1 MCVCVLLLRC
11 AVAIV
16 YPAPDCSDLEL
27 RYVPDGESATILLS
41 LTPSFIFTE
50 MLAVA
55 LLELELDVGKMFKN
69 YLQKP

>member
-1 MCVCVLLLRC
+1 MRC

-16 YPAPDCSDLEL
+16 YPAPECSDLEL
-27 RYVPDGESATILLS
+27 WYVPDEESIAILLS

-55 LLELELDVGKMFKN
+55 LLELELDIGKMLKK
-69 YLQKP
+69 YIQTP